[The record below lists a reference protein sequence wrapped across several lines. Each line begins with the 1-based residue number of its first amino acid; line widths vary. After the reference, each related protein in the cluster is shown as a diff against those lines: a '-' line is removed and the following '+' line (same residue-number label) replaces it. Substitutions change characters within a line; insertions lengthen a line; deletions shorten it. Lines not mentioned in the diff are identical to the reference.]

1 MSVEHHDFPYFFLP
15 DPWPVISVVKM
26 FFLLRGV
33 FNIFN
38 SLLTSLIS
46 FTKFILNCI
55 LYIFTCNILVCLTT
69 FICYSHHS
77 IGIPLVVRWRSKRT
91 ITLMTSGDSNA
102 CLRHALIFA
111 QLFWREKHN
120 EYATLIIAQFLDG
133 KALIFCEWNCVFC
146 IPFSRFQIDHVQ
158 RPMGIVAKCLN
169 LNQSRTLLHM
179 FL

>member
-91 ITLMTSGDSNA
+91 MTLMTSGDSNA

-120 EYATLIIAQFLDG
+120 EYTTLIIAQFLDC
-133 KALIFCEWNCVFC
+133 KALTFCEWNN
-146 IPFSRFQIDHVQ
+146 
-158 RPMGIVAKCLN
+158 GIVCFSYPFPVFKLTMFN
-169 LNQSRTLLHM
+169 GRWTLLQNV
-179 FL
+179 FI